1 MMKVMKKS
9 QAGFTLAEMMIM
21 LVIFAVIFTLSL
33 VNFRRG
39 ERLEA
44 FRLATMAVG
53 DYLRQAQTAALT
65 GTGTVA
71 NMSQSYGVYFDLSAA
86 GQYLFFKDDDN
97 NHLYGVGLDEIVE
110 TVALPDEITLSALT
124 NNGPVS
130 IVFEPPKPNIYIS
143 AGANPYQL
151 AEIRLARQYFPN
163 KEGLVS
169 LNGITGQVS
178 AELVDVP

>member
-1 MMKVMKKS
+1 MKDTKKF

-21 LVIFAVIFTLSL
+21 LVIFATIFTLSL

-65 GTGTVA
+65 GVGTSA
-71 NMSQSYGVYFDLSAA
+71 SMSQSYGLYFDLSAA
-86 GQYLFFKDDDN
+86 GEYLFFKDDDN
-97 NHLYGVGLDEIVE
+97 NHLYSAGIDEIVE
-110 TVALPDEITLSALT
+110 TVALPDEITLSAIT
-124 NNGPVS
+124 NNGPLN

-143 AGANPYQL
+143 DGINPYQM

-169 LNGITGQVS
+169 LNGITGQVM